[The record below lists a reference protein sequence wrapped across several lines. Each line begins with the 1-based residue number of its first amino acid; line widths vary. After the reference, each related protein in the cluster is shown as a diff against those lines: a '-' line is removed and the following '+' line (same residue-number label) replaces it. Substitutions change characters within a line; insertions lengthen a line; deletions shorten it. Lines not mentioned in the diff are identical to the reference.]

1 MRKAILGALLLVF
14 AAAISVGSSKTESAP
29 AFGEVFPT
37 AAFPGIQVPASNFN
51 LDLAVIEYAP
61 GAFSATDSH
70 QGTRFF
76 VVMEGEL
83 SISVGDK
90 TAAYGAG
97 KSVMSPAGAVT
108 KLSNLGTKPARVY
121 YSAIV
126 PAWAASNPASV
137 IASAS
142 ATPPKTVLSASVP
155 VKETRSVVNVVL
167 MAFWF
172 DPGAALPNHIM
183 NEYNRGLVLE
193 GTASFEYLDG
203 GKESYTAGQ
212 VFDMYQDRP
221 GTQANRSTAR
231 HAASHTWLATPGKEL
246 VTFLP
251 APTGLGAPST
261 GDAGLA
267 AESDAALPG
276 WALAGAG
283 LGATA
288 GAVLIVLRGRRRI
301 MTRR

>member
-37 AAFPGIQVPASNFN
+37 AAFPGIQVPASNIN

-83 SISVGDK
+83 TITVADK

-97 KSVMSPAGAVT
+97 KSVMSPAGAT
-108 KLSNLGTKPARVY
+108 TRLSNVGAKPARVY

-137 IASAS
+137 LASAS
-142 ATPPKTVLSASVP
+142 ATPPKTVMSASVP
-155 VKETRSVVNVVL
+155 VKETRATVDVYL

-193 GTASFEYLDG
+193 GASSMEYLDG

-231 HAASHTWLATPGKEL
+231 HAASHTWLATPGKNL
-246 VTFLP
+246 LTFLP
-251 APTGLGAPST
+251 AAGLGAPST

-267 AESDAALPG
+267 AEANATVPN
-276 WALAGAG
+276 WALAGAV
-283 LGATA
+283 GAAA